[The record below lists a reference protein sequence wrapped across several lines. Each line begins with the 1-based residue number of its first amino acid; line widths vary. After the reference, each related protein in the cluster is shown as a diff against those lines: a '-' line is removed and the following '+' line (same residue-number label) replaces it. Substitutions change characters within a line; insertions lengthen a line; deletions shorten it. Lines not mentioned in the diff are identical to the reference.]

1 MSQFFDASLSN
12 NFIRRMLLYVVI
24 FVNSEWIKSSWI
36 VSEEECIESEILL
49 FRVFFFFEEIKKFV
63 FFRIYEICSSIFC
76 ALKFV

>member
-49 FRVFFFFEEIKKFV
+49 FRVFFFLKRLRNSCSFVSMKFV
-63 FFRIYEICSSIFC
+63 PQFSAR
-76 ALKFV
+76 

>member
-49 FRVFFFFEEIKKFV
+49 FRVFFFEEIKKFV

>member
-49 FRVFFFFEEIKKFV
+49 FRVFFLKRLRNSCSFVSMKFV
-63 FFRIYEICSSIFC
+63 PQFSAR
-76 ALKFV
+76 